1 MRVLL
6 LFLGLLSMLLGL
18 YLLWQNLFVTTNLAP
33 YWWQGIAADFS
44 ILLLTVGLVKLLLLP
59 TKRLG
64 YMGWILVLAGL
75 LCAWV
80 SDFAILSAT
89 TLTEFSAA
97 LVALLVGYRL
107 FAISRF
113 RF

>member
-6 LFLGLLSMLLGL
+6 LLLGLLSMLLGL
-18 YLLWQNLFVTTNLAP
+18 YVLWQNIISTTNIKP

-44 ILLLTVGLVKLLLLP
+44 ILLLTLGLVKLLLLP

-64 YMGWILVLAGL
+64 YLGWVLIVAGL
-75 LCAWV
+75 WCAWV
-80 SDFAILSAT
+80 SRFAILTAT
-89 TLTEFSAA
+89 TLTEFFTA

-107 FAISRF
+107 LAISRF